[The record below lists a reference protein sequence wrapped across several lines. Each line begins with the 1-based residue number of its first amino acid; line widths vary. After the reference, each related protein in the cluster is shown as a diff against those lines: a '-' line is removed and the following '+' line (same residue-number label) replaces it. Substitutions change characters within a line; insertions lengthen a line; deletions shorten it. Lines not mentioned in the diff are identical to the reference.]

1 MGQGMS
7 DHKTNLDNQLI
18 HGFDLNLL
26 EVFELV
32 YVFESVREASLR
44 LGRSSSAIS
53 QSLNKLREMF
63 SDPLFVRSGTR
74 LVKTATAV
82 NIHSA
87 INENYLGL
95 LNNLQQL
102 VSDNVRHSVNVFC
115 SPYCGV
121 RVLPVIM
128 NFVTKSGIDCN
139 LIHQTLEI
147 DEVNL
152 DDQLS
157 LRQVDLIFDIN
168 PIFRADIINTPV
180 SIEPLI
186 WVCSKNH
193 PRIKDTLTAEMIHNE
208 KFVTFNSQGLSIKQ
222 GQENIKDKFGQRNST
237 FSSASVFATAA
248 VVEQS
253 ELISPMPEWLFK
265 NYGSSHQLKQI
276 ATELPLPDFTIYMI
290 SRKSTL
296 KNDVVRRISEGVVAG
311 FQSGM

>member
-1 MGQGMS
+1 MS
-7 DHKTNLDNQLI
+7 DNKKNIDNQLI

-32 YVFESVREASLR
+32 YVYESVREASLR

-74 LVKTATAV
+74 LIKTATAV

-95 LNNLQQL
+95 LNNLQEL
-102 VSDNVRHSVNVFC
+102 VSNNVRNSVNVFC

-128 NFVTKSGIDCN
+128 NYVTQENIECN
-139 LIHQTLEI
+139 IIHQTLEL
-147 DEVNL
+147 DEMNL

-168 PIFRADIINTPV
+168 PIFRTDIVNTPV
-180 SIEPLI
+180 SLEPLI

-193 PRIKDTLTAEMIHNE
+193 PRIKDTLTTEMMKNE
-208 KFVTFNSQGLSIKQ
+208 KFVTFNSQGMSVKQ
-222 GQENIKDKFGQRNST
+222 GQEDIKDKYGQRNIV
-237 FSSASVFATAA
+237 FSSASVFATVA

-253 ELISPMPEWLFK
+253 DLISPMPEWLYK
-265 NYGSSHQLKQI
+265 KYGSSYMLKQI
-276 ATELPLPDFTIYMI
+276 KSELPLPDLHIYMI

-296 KNDVVRRISEGVVAG
+296 RNDVVRRISEGVVAG
-311 FQSGM
+311 LYTGK